1 MSVKRTVVLGVI
13 ALAALT
19 GCATGP
25 RVVAS
30 DPAWATDAGG
40 SASPSYNAS
49 EEQTCAT
56 NDGWY
61 DVAAGAC
68 ETSAP

>member
-30 DPAWATDAGG
+30 NPAWATDAG
-40 SASPSYNAS
+40 SASPEFSAGD
-49 EEQTCAT
+49 EQTCAV
-56 NDGWY
+56 NGGWY

-68 ETSAP
+68 DSNGQ